1 MRPTPRAPACLLAV
15 LLGAVASSAFDADYH
30 KHELAIAAEQGSME
44 SVVRL
49 LDAGEDI
56 DERDAAG
63 RTAMHHASRMGHTEV
78 LELLIAK
85 GGDVNARTATGH
97 TPLHEAS
104 ATSQLGGW
112 PFPP

>member
-1 MRPTPRAPACLLAV
+1 
-15 LLGAVASSAFDADYH
+15 
-30 KHELAIAAEQGSME
+30 
-44 SVVRL
+44 
-49 LDAGEDI
+49 
-56 DERDAAG
+56 
-63 RTAMHHASRMGHTEV
+63 MHHASRMGHTEV